1 MPTKGNLGQD
11 PNSQESARSSQ
22 SYISNLVVIP
32 VEEGINPVQL
42 NTEPAPQPEDFLILT
57 KPDGTSYKT
66 TLDATRG
73 VNSGASSL
81 NVISSNDTV
90 TQVSP
95 SSFDPITR
103 QIEVDLTV
111 TPQVNAD
118 WDATTGIS
126 EILNK
131 PTIPAAQVNS
141 DWDATTGISEILNK
155 PTIPA
160 AQVNSDWDATTGI
173 SEILNKPTIPAAQVN
188 SDWDATTGISEILNK
203 PGASSTTTP
212 GLIQLATQTEVNDG
226 TDASKSVTP
235 STLAA
240 PLALKAPLD
249 SPAFTDIPTAPT
261 APFGTNTDQLAT
273 MKALINNGSGII
285 ASGSNANGKWIKY
298 ANGRIVQ
305 TGTVVMVDS
314 SGGGLP
320 VTLPISF
327 TTSFDYVNGST
338 DANNLGYNANNI
350 FPSRTLST
358 FNFANWNGVT
368 VNLNWTAEGY

>member
-111 TPQVNAD
+111 TPQVNA
-118 WDATTGIS
+118 
-126 EILNK
+126 
-131 PTIPAAQVNS
+131 
-141 DWDATTGISEILNK
+141 
-155 PTIPA
+155 
-160 AQVNSDWDATTGI
+160 DWDATTGI